1 MKYMTPQWYMMCQ
14 ELHPSAKNERSIRE
28 AMEAYRR
35 EYVKNFG
42 RKEPDFGN
50 AHLHDSIVLSQRQ
63 EGGDLVM
70 ELEPDMTDITRL
82 VFKDCRVLHLDV
94 FIGRKKPGS
103 AAKRAAILRES
114 EPLKDAW
121 WLYDEIYPTDGGYE
135 IHILLDKGSFRLIEF
150 TIQASE
156 IELYRDESVG
166 KKDFF
171 SPTASRAARPSSDS

>member
-1 MKYMTPQWYMMCQ
+1 MKRMTPQWYMMCQ
-14 ELHPSAKNERSIRE
+14 GLHPSAENERSIRK

-35 EYVKNFG
+35 EYIKNFG
-42 RKEPDFGN
+42 KQEPDFGN
-50 AHLHDSIVLSQRQ
+50 AHLHDSIVLSQWQ

-82 VFKDCRVLHLDV
+82 LFKDCQVLHLDA

-135 IHILLDKGSFRLIEF
+135 IHILFEKGSFCLIEF
-150 TIQASE
+150 TIRASD
-156 IELYRDESVG
+156 IELYRDESVW

-171 SPTASRAARPSSDS
+171 SSTASRGIPGNSNF